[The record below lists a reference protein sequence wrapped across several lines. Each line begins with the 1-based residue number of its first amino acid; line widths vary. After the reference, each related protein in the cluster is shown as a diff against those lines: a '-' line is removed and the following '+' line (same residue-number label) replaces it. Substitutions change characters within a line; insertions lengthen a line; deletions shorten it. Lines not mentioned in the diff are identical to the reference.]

1 MKIYRVGGCIRDKLL
16 NLAIKD
22 QDWVVVG
29 ATVSEMLEL
38 GYKQVGKN
46 FPVFLHPETK
56 EEYALARTE
65 KKTAPGYTG
74 FDFFADPSVTL
85 EDDLL
90 RRDLTINALAESDD
104 GELFDPYNGKKD
116 LDNRILRHVSPA
128 FAEDPVRI
136 LRIARFAARF
146 SALNFKIAEETMQL
160 MVTMVNNGEVDS
172 LVKERIWQELH
183 ASLKEAHPEVFFSI
197 LRECGALTRLF
208 PELEKLYGV
217 PQPEQY
223 HPEIDTGIHTMM
235 VLQQACLLSQDTKVR
250 FAALVH
256 DLGKGITPKDQW
268 PKHINHENSGV
279 PLVKGFCK
287 RFKVPNNF
295 QALAVKVTQ
304 YHLHYHRIAELKAST
319 ILKTLSALNAF
330 RQAENFELFVLA
342 CEADSRGRTGFENI
356 IPPQSQQ
363 FRMVLRAA
371 NEVDINSITSLN
383 KGGKEIGELIRNKRL
398 AAIKNCIKDF

>member
-16 NLAIKD
+16 NLPIKD

-56 EEYALARTE
+56 EEYALARKE
-65 KKTAPGYTG
+65 KKIAPGYSG
-74 FDFFADPSVTL
+74 FDFFADSSVTL
-85 EDDLL
+85 VDDLL
-90 RRDLTINALAESDD
+90 RRDLTINALAESDN
-104 GELFDPYNGKKD
+104 GELIDPYNGKKD

-136 LRIARFAARF
+136 LRVARFAARF
-146 SALNFKIAEETMQL
+146 STLNFKIAEETMQL

-183 ASLKEAHPEVFFSI
+183 STLTESHPEVFFSI

-208 PELEKLYGV
+208 PEIARLYGV

-279 PLVKGFCK
+279 PLVKEFCK

-295 QALAVKVTQ
+295 QALAIKVTQ

-342 CEADSRGRTGFENI
+342 CEADARGRTGFENI

-371 NEVDINSITSLN
+371 NQVNIKSITSSD